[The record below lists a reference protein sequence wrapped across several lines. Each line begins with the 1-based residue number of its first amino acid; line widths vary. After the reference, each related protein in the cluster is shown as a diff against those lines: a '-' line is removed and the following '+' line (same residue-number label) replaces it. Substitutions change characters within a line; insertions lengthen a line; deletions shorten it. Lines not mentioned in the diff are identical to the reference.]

1 MKAFL
6 SKEFSMMSH
15 VELKGKWSLIV
26 SIVYFVDMLHYYS
39 FGPMIIDWSIEI
51 PYEKRK
57 IWCRHFLFEQN
68 YQLF

>member
-39 FGPMIIDWSIEI
+39 FGPIDRLIDWN
-51 PYEKRK
+51 PLWKK
-57 IWCRHFLFEQN
+57 KN
-68 YQLF
+68 MM